1 MEVTKCDKC
10 GAYVDKSP
18 SDMPIIAYRYIA
30 NDMVVNNPTMKK
42 LFVTNAI
49 TSFLIGLE
57 IIRRKVMDEK
67 HLFNR
72 LSQEV
77 AKHPWHDAI
86 QERRSK
92 DFQEP
97 DMKCVMNC
105 EKFMECGGLKK
116 KDCEFWDKV
125 AEELKPTI
133 KRALEETF
141 EPAKCMNEFVK
152 EESSEC
158 DN

>member
-1 MEVTKCDKC
+1 
-10 GAYVDKSP
+10 
-18 SDMPIIAYRYIA
+18 
-30 NDMVVNNPTMKK
+30 
-42 LFVTNAI
+42 
-49 TSFLIGLE
+49 
-57 IIRRKVMDEK
+57 MDEK

-77 AKHPWHDAI
+77 AKHPWHDVI

-97 DMKCVMNC
+97 DVKCVMNC

-141 EPAKCMNEFVK
+141 EPTKCMNEFVK
-152 EESSEC
+152 EKKWINYYITVQIAVLRLLLMVTVSTVKQKY
-158 DN
+158 DMLTM

>member
-1 MEVTKCDKC
+1 
-10 GAYVDKSP
+10 
-18 SDMPIIAYRYIA
+18 
-30 NDMVVNNPTMKK
+30 
-42 LFVTNAI
+42 
-49 TSFLIGLE
+49 
-57 IIRRKVMDEK
+57 MDEK

-77 AKHPWHDAI
+77 AMHPWHDAI

-97 DMKCVMNC
+97 DIKCVMNC

-116 KDCEFWDKV
+116 QDCEFWDKV

-133 KRALEETF
+133 KRALKETF
-141 EPAKCMNEFVK
+141 EPTKCMNEFVK
-152 EESSEC
+152 EESEEV
-158 DN
+158 